1 MPTTPDI
8 KAEDYYKAAIR
19 HNEKPTTLMTQPF
32 VKPAGSRSGSECL
45 RQRNCQSLQEVG
57 FEVRQARLKTGAERH
72 IKPVLIPCRYH
83 PDKNPDNKAQ
93 AEENFK
99 AGARFSYFLATRRQ
113 AGSLSFAAFAGH
125 NRGLRS
131 SPRPRQAKSLRSALD
146 LDCAVTQISPEPE
159 SRSQTQVWQSWRV
172 RWGRRAGRRCHEKIV
187 FTARM
192 TNHQCSKA
200 GCPPDKLRAVQ
211 SAHSAV
217 SVS

>member
-19 HNEKPTTLMTQPF
+19 HNEKQTTLMTQPF

-99 AGARFSYFLATRRQ
+99 AGARFSSQGGKQGASALPPSQVITEAYEVLHDHDKRKAYDQLWTWIAPSPRLAQSQSLDHKRRFGKAGVSGGAGGPGGGATRKLC
-113 AGSLSFAAFAGH
+113 S
-125 NRGLRS
+125 
-131 SPRPRQAKSLRSALD
+131 RPA
-146 LDCAVTQISPEPE
+146 
-159 SRSQTQVWQSWRV
+159 
-172 RWGRRAGRRCHEKIV
+172 
-187 FTARM
+187 
-192 TNHQCSKA
+192 
-200 GCPPDKLRAVQ
+200 
-211 SAHSAV
+211 
-217 SVS
+217 